1 MRYGFVRK
9 KHRGLFLTTVA
20 ALPIWNPVSEFV
32 KWYKSHKLSQHCI
45 RICGHLCQKH
55 LDMFLSVIGQ
65 RWPIDVFSSVFDH
78 QVSAIGSDIIWWF
91 LKLFLV
97 SFFFFLKCYDRLTT
111 PALDAGIRWGC
122 TRAWYFLSLC

>member
-20 ALPIWNPVSEFV
+20 VLPIWNPISEFV

-45 RICGHLCQKH
+45 CICGHLCQKH
-55 LDMFLSVIGQ
+55 LNMFLATAPGDMFLNVIGQ

-78 QVSAIGSDIIWWF
+78 QVSATGSDIIWWF

-97 SFFFFLKCYDRLTT
+97 PFFFFFFFFKKAMID
-111 PALDAGIRWGC
+111 
-122 TRAWYFLSLC
+122 